1 MAKAVSRDD
10 LGYLGE
16 EYQGFLV
23 KALIEDQSFFVKING
38 ILDQNMFTNPNFKR
52 IVGLMKD
59 RYNSTEAVATY
70 KDLEFMI
77 KSSVSNAIDVNTMC
91 SMLDKINN
99 SEWTTS
105 IEVIQDISSNFFK
118 QQNMIKA
125 MNKAQEIIKQG
136 KVNQYPDIEEAI
148 KKAIDL
154 NDTDDMSF
162 RLFESLE
169 SDLRDDYRKTIPTG
183 ADMLDE
189 ALYGGLGRGELGIVI
204 APLGTG
210 KAQPLTS
217 KVLTPSGYKL
227 MGDITIGDMVIG
239 QDGKPHMVTGVF
251 PQGIRPVYRVD
262 FSGGR
267 SVECDIDHLWNVNTY
282 RQRRRKTYVK
292 GSYNNGKYKKK
303 YNPDL
308 SYKTLS
314 LREMIDIGVHKVYKN
329 GNKTPMF
336 RVPMVDPVEFD
347 YQDIPVDPYLL
358 GYYIGDG
365 SYSNGVITVGN
376 DDFED
381 TNNILSNI
389 LKEDLSVSYQEN
401 KNIWSI
407 GIKGETRK
415 KLNEL
420 VGVESTSSNK
430 VIPEIYLD
438 NSIEVRMAILQGL
451 MDSDGYA
458 DKRGLIQFTSKSKKL
473 SEQVDYIVKSLGGYL
488 SITEKDI
495 SYFNKKYE
503 KRVDCG
509 KSYTVTM
516 SFTNENIIPFR
527 LCRKLERVKYCKK
540 YASQMY
546 ITNIEYVRDDYT
558 QCIMVDSEDHLYVT
572 DDFIVTH
579 NTSITT
585 GFAANA
591 ALTKSDANNDKGY
604 KVLHFFFEDVPVNI
618 RRKYYGFC
626 TGIDAYLL
634 SDPQYRPT
642 ALEILGDKN
651 SESRRMLSENIIC
664 ERLRT
669 GEVTATD
676 IKLKIKKHISKGFKP
691 DLVIIDYFECI
702 APERTSS
709 IGDNEWSK
717 EGVTMRKL
725 ESVADELNIA
735 LWVPVQGTKDSIGA
749 EIVGVHNAGG
759 SVKKTQIGHV
769 VITLAQTMQMKEEGK
784 INLFIGKLRAA
795 KIGRTAFEGV
805 KFNNGTCRLDF
816 SEVDSSP
823 FIQPKDNNLLQGIAN
838 AIR

>member
-1 MAKAVSRDD
+1 MSKAVSKDD

-16 EYQGFLV
+16 EYQCFLV

-59 RYNSTEAVATY
+59 RYNATEAVATY

-125 MNKAQEIIKQG
+125 MNKAQDIIKQG
-136 KVNQYPDIEEAI
+136 KVNQYPDIEEEI

-183 ADMLDE
+183 SDMLDE
-189 ALYGGLGRGELGIVI
+189 ALYGGLGRGELGIVV

-227 MGDITIGDMVIG
+227 MGDISIGDMVIG

-282 RQRRRKTYVK
+282 HQRRRKTYVK
-292 GSYNNGKYKKK
+292 GSYKNGKFKKK

-314 LREMIDIGVHKVYKN
+314 LREMMDIGVYKLYKN
-329 GNKTPMF
+329 GKKTPMF
-336 RVPMVDPVEFD
+336 RVPMVKPVEFD
-347 YQDIPVDPYLL
+347 YQDVPVDPYLL

-365 SYSNGVITVGN
+365 CYSNGAITVGYY
-376 DDFED
+376 DFENS
-381 TNNILSNI
+381 NNILGKVP
-389 LKEDLSVSYQEN
+389 KEDSSTYYQEN
-401 KNIWSI
+401 KNTWLIN
-407 GIKGETRK
+407 IKGETRK

-420 VGVESTSSNK
+420 VGVESTSLDK
-430 VIPEIYLD
+430 VIPEIYLN
-438 NSIEVRMAILQGL
+438 NSIEVRVAILQGL
-451 MDSDGYA
+451 MDSNGSA
-458 DKRGLIQFTSKSKKL
+458 DKRGIIRFRSKSKKL
-473 SEQVDYIVKSLGGYL
+473 SEQVDYIVKSLGGYS
-488 SITEKDI
+488 SITE
-495 SYFNKKYE
+495 
-503 KRVDCG
+503 VDCG

-516 SFTNENIIPFR
+516 SFTNEDIIPFR
-527 LCRKLERVKYCKK
+527 IGRKSDRVKYRKR
-540 YASQMY
+540 YADQMY

-618 RRKYYGFC
+618 RRKYYGYC

-634 SDPQYRPT
+634 SDPKYKPI

-651 SESRRMLSENIIC
+651 SESRRMLSENIIG

-725 ESVADELNIA
+725 ESIADELNIA

-769 VITLAQTMQMKEEGK
+769 VITLAQTIQMKEEGK

-795 KIGRTAFEGV
+795 KIGRTVFEGV

-838 AIR
+838 SIR